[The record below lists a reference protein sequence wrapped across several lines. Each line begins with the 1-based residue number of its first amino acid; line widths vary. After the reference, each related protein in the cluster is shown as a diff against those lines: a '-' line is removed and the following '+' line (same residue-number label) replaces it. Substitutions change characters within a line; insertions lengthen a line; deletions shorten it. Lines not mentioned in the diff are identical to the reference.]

1 VKPLLVRGGRVID
14 ASQNIDR
21 VGDLLIVDR
30 RIARLGTAA
39 TGDEPWTVLNAR
51 GMVVSPGFVDLHCH
65 LREPGFEDKET
76 IASGTRAAA
85 RGGFTTVCCM
95 PNTKPP
101 IDTQGV
107 VQFVEKKTA
116 AEGVVRVLPVG
127 CITTGRHGKELVNIA
142 ELAEAGVV
150 ALSDDGD
157 WVADPHVMRQ
167 ALQESQPFG
176 LFLSDHCQDV
186 SLSAGGV
193 MNEGKLSLELGL
205 KGIPAAAEEVAV
217 SRDIEL
223 AQETGGRLHI
233 AHVSTAG
240 SVELIRRGKREGVAV
255 TAEVTP
261 HHLTMTD
268 EMVTGYDTNAK
279 MYPPLRTAAD
289 VEALSKAL
297 DEGVIDAIATDH
309 APHTRADKLCDFD
322 VAAFGISVLETALG
336 SVLTLVHAGSL
347 GLVTLLSKLTQ
358 EPAAILGR
366 GDIGT
371 LKPGACAD
379 VTIFDPEAEWT
390 VDPSLFAS
398 KGKNTPLAGQHFKG
412 KVMATIC
419 GGQVVHRDGA
429 VRLETAYH
437 KTGAGID

>member
-1 VKPLLVRGGRVID
+1 MPLLVHGARVID
-14 ASQNIDR
+14 PSQDMDS
-21 VGDLLIVDR
+21 VGDLLIVDGK
-30 RIARLGTAA
+30 IAQVGSGT
-39 TGDEPWTVLNAR
+39 TSDQPCTVLHAE
-51 GMVVSPGFVDLHCH
+51 GLVVSPGFVDLHCH

-101 IDTQGV
+101 IDTRDV
-107 VQFVEKKTA
+107 VEFVEKQA
-116 AEGVVRVLPVG
+116 AADGVVRVLPIG
-127 CITTGRHGKELVNIA
+127 CITKGRRGKQLVDIA
-142 ELAEAGVV
+142 ELVDAGVV

-157 WVADPHVMRQ
+157 WIADPHLMRQ
-167 ALQESQPFG
+167 ALQQDRRFG
-176 LFLSDHCQDV
+176 LFLSDHCQDL

-193 MNEGKLSLELGL
+193 MNEGKVSAKLGL

-217 SRDIEL
+217 ARDIEL

-233 AHVSTAG
+233 AHVSVAG
-240 SVELIRRGKREGVAV
+240 SVDLIRRGKEKRVAV

-268 EMVTGYDTNAK
+268 EMVTGRDTNAK
-279 MYPPLRTAAD
+279 MYPPLRTSAD

-309 APHTRADKLCDFD
+309 APHTDADKLCDFE
-322 VAAFGISVLETALG
+322 VAAFGISVFETALG
-336 SVLTLVHAGSL
+336 SLLMLVHAGSL
-347 GLVTLLSKLTQ
+347 RLVTLISKLTR
-358 EPAAILGR
+358 EPAAILRR

-371 LKPGACAD
+371 LKPGSWAD

-390 VDPSLFAS
+390 VDPTLFAS
-398 KGKNTPLAGQHFKG
+398 KGKNTPLAGQRLKG

-419 GGQVVHRDGA
+419 GGQVVYKDDAFKVERVHHQAAARS
-429 VRLETAYH
+429 E
-437 KTGAGID
+437 